1 MNKNQPAKKVSYKK
15 TFKNYNRLRDFIR
28 NVFLY
33 GCRNRKDYLELNI
46 KKSRTYD
53 DFIRI
58 LSDCLGTEF
67 IKRNTSGHTKNLS
80 FANDM
85 YQNPYNFLIRTYF
98 NKTLNKNTYCMI
110 IVMQILAAARTPLST
125 QEINDNVPG
134 FKPYSDV
141 DDIVY
146 NEKIIETL
154 NYTAI
159 NRALIDLLKTG
170 LIIKK
175 GKKYSTAT
183 NILENLTLSEIKELA
198 AACTFYTNIT
208 PVSVPGYYFTDTL
221 KRFAA
226 YKFKYTLNEAN
237 YWQYRGC
244 NLIQIVDDEIICVIL
259 QAIRNNKNIK
269 FVYRNQAESV
279 TATPIAIAS
288 DYPYG
293 RTYLITKQGIIYRI
307 DKIQTITPIEKDRLN
322 VTASGKTS
330 NNKTI
335 DLIFTFTSED
345 NPREVI
351 FIKDRLEKEAAWMKI
366 DKLSDDCYRYTA
378 QVQDAVKFAPWI
390 RTFHK
395 YVSLGKT
402 SDQELAARLI
412 DDRKKALANYGII

>member
-1 MNKNQPAKKVSYKK
+1 MNKNQTAKKVSYKK

-33 GCRNRKDYLELNI
+33 GCRNRKDYLDLNI

-58 LSDCLGTEF
+58 LSDCIEPAF
-67 IKRNTSGHTKNLS
+67 IRRNTSGHTKNLS

-110 IVMQILAAARTPLST
+110 IVMQILAAARAPLSA

-134 FKPYSDV
+134 FKPYSDI
-141 DDIVY
+141 DEIVY

-159 NRALIDLLKTG
+159 NRALTYLLKTG
-170 LIIKK
+170 LIVKK
-175 GKKYSTAT
+175 GKKYSTTT
-183 NILENLTLSEIKELA
+183 NILENLTLSEIKELS

-221 KRFAA
+221 KRFTA
-226 YKFKYTLNEAN
+226 YKFKYNLHEAN

-244 NLIQIVDDEIICVIL
+244 NLIQIVDDEIICIIL
-259 QAIRNNKNIK
+259 QAIRNNQNVK
-269 FVYRNQAESV
+269 FVYGNKTNPV

-307 DKIQTITPIEKDRLN
+307 DKIQTINPIKKEQLN
-322 VTASGKTS
+322 IATNSKTS

-335 DLIFTFTSED
+335 DLIFTFTPED
-345 NPREVI
+345 DPREVI
-351 FIKDRLEKEAAWMKI
+351 FIKDKLEKEASWMKMN
-366 DKLSDDCYRYTA
+366 KLSDYCYQYTA

-402 SDQELAARLI
+402 CDQELAARLI